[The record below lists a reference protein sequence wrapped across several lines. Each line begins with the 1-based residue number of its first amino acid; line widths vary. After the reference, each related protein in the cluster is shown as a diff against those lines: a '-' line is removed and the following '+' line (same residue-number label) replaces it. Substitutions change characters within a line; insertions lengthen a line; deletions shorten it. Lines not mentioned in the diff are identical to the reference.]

1 MRRPIRRRAVKGHV
15 FVAPGDLTQLSAHA
29 LAYSASNALGR
40 DGNLYSAFEAN
51 VPGFATWYD
60 GLRRARKGP
69 CEVGDTFWMPLGR
82 ERAPH
87 GLVVVAS
94 TGGPRTPEDKAGL
107 AVRAALTEAVRR
119 LREEVRLEGRLLV
132 ALPAFRLGKGG
143 DRRERLRS
151 ARAQVRAAL
160 DVLAQH
166 EGVDAVFVPY
176 TATLHQ
182 IFLEA
187 RREVLGEPG
196 AGEETFPELE
206 RALLARECVLFVGAG
221 LSSGAGLPDW
231 AALVRRLAEDLGVNP
246 DAPADYLDL
255 AQWHREKFGP
265 ERLARVLRETYSAPS
280 LPTLGHYLL
289 TALPVQQVIT
299 TNYDDL
305 VERALAAQKRYPI
318 KVVRQGDV
326 AGTGRGGVYVIKLH
340 GDAAQAEEVVLT
352 RDDYDEFFQRRPAMA
367 LLLEGL
373 LLNRTFFFV
382 GYGLRDPNFRQ
393 VYHRIA
399 RMLREAKRPA
409 FATTFE
415 AAGEG
420 GAYLTRQWH
429 NKQLQLIAIPGADR
443 AEQGQQFLRFLDR
456 LADRVTMGRRRLF
469 LAPEVEVPPG
479 LGPLRGL
486 LAEGVAREVAA
497 LGERDLA
504 RAGGRTAVRYLAE
517 VLDFLTE
524 QGWRPTANNGW
535 DLCRLWEY
543 LADHAAGPAERRRF
557 LITALETAEA
567 FADVR
572 RVRQRLAE
580 LEGKH

>member
-1 MRRPIRRRAVKGHV
+1 VKGHV

-40 DGNLYSAFEAN
+40 DGSLYSAFEAN

-60 GLRRARKGP
+60 GLRRSRKEP
-69 CEVGDTFWMPLGR
+69 PEVGEAFWMPLGPD
-82 ERAPH
+82 RAPH
-87 GLVVVAS
+87 GLVVVVS
-94 TGGPRTPEDKAGL
+94 TGGPRTAADKAAI

-119 LREEVRLEGRLLV
+119 LREGPRPEGRLLV
-132 ALPAFRLGKGG
+132 ALPTFRMGKGG

-160 DVLAQH
+160 EVLGQH
-166 EGVDAVFVPY
+166 DGVDAVFVPY
-176 TATLHQ
+176 TATLYQ

-187 RREVLGEPG
+187 RREALGAPG
-196 AGEETFPELE
+196 ACEGHAHELE

-231 AALVRRLAEDLGVNP
+231 KALVGRLADDLGIKP
-246 DAPADYLDL
+246 GADYLDL

-265 ERLARVLRETYSAPS
+265 ERLARVVRETFSAPS

-289 TALPVQQVIT
+289 AALPVRQVIT

-326 AGTGRGGVYVIKLH
+326 AGTGRGGVYVVKLH
-340 GDAAQAEEVVLT
+340 GDAAHAEEVVLT
-352 RDDYDEFFQRRPAMA
+352 RDDYEEFFHRRPAMA
-367 LLLEGL
+367 LLLEGM
-373 LLNRTFFFV
+373 LLNQTFFFV

-399 RMLREAKRPA
+399 RMLREAQRPA

-420 GAYLTRQWH
+420 GTYLTRQWH
-429 NKQLQLIAIPGADR
+429 NKQLHLIPIPGENV
-443 AEQGQQFLRFLDR
+443 AEQEQQFLRFLDA
-456 LADRVTMGRRRLF
+456 LADRVTMGRPRLF
-469 LAPEVEVPPG
+469 LAPEVDVPRE
-479 LGPLRGL
+479 LRPLRDL
-486 LAEGVAREVAA
+486 LAGDVAREVAA

-504 RAGGRTAVRYLAE
+504 RAGDRTPVRYLAE

-524 QGWRPTANNGW
+524 QGWRPAANNGW

-543 LADHAAGPAERRRF
+543 LADHAAGAGERRRF
-557 LITALETAEA
+557 LINALETAEA

-580 LEGKH
+580 LEGKG

>member
-1 MRRPIRRRAVKGHV
+1 VTGHV

-51 VPGFATWYD
+51 VPGFSTWYD
-60 GLRRARKGP
+60 GLRRGRQELA
-69 CEVGDTFWMPLGR
+69 EVGETFWLPLR
-82 ERAPH
+82 RDRAPH
-87 GLVVVAS
+87 GLVVVVS
-94 TGGPRTPEDKAGL
+94 TGGPRTPDDKAGI

-119 LREEVRLEGRLLV
+119 LREEVKPEGRLLV
-132 ALPAFRLGKGG
+132 ALPTFRLGKGG

-160 DVLAQH
+160 DVLSQH
-166 EGVDAVFVPY
+166 DGVDAVFVPY
-176 TATLHQ
+176 TATLYQ

-187 RREVLGEPG
+187 RREILGEPAAG
-196 AGEETFPELE
+196 AGHYPELE

-221 LSSGAGLPDW
+221 LSAGAGLPDW
-231 AALVRRLAEDLGVNP
+231 KALVQRLAEDLGTRP
-246 DAPADYLDL
+246 DVDYLDL

-265 ERLARVLRETYSAPS
+265 ERLARVVRETYSTPS

-289 TALPVQQVIT
+289 TALPVRQVIT

-318 KVVRQGDV
+318 KVVQQSDV

-340 GDAAQAEEVVLT
+340 GDAAHPEDVVLA
-352 RDDYDEFFQRRPAMA
+352 RDDYEEFFHRRPAMA

-373 LLNRTFFFV
+373 LLNQTFFFV

-420 GAYLTRQWH
+420 GAYVRRQWH
-429 NKQLQLIAIPGADR
+429 NKQLELIPVEGRDA
-443 AEQGQQFLRFLDR
+443 AEQEQQFLRFLDR

-469 LAPEVEVPPG
+469 LAPEVEVPVG
-479 LGPLRGL
+479 LAPLREL
-486 LAEGVAREVAA
+486 LVERVAREVAG

-504 RAGGRTAVRYLAE
+504 RAGGRTAVRYLAG

-524 QGWRPTANNGW
+524 QGWRPLANNGW

-543 LADHAAGPAERRRF
+543 LADHAADAGERRRL
-557 LITALETAEA
+557 LINALETAEA

>member
-1 MRRPIRRRAVKGHV
+1 VKGHV

-29 LAYSASNALGR
+29 LAFSAGNGLGR
-40 DGNLYSAFEAN
+40 DGSLYSAFEAN

-60 GLRRARKGP
+60 GLRRGRKELP
-69 CEVGDTFWMPLGR
+69 EVGTTFWLPLGR

-87 GLVVVAS
+87 GLVVVVS
-94 TGGPRTPEDKAGL
+94 TGGPRTREDKAGI

-119 LREEVRLEGRLLV
+119 LRDEAGLSARLLI
-132 ALPAFRLGKGG
+132 ALPTFRMGKGG

-160 DVLAQH
+160 DVLGQH
-166 EGVDAVFVPY
+166 DGVDAVFVPY
-176 TATLHQ
+176 TATLYQ

-187 RREVLGEPG
+187 RREALGEPG
-196 AGEETFPELE
+196 AAAPELE
-206 RALLARECVLFVGAG
+206 RALVARECVLFVGAG

-231 AALVRRLAEDLGVNP
+231 AGLVRRLAEDLGLNP
-246 DAPADYLDL
+246 DAHIDYLDL
-255 AQWHREKFGP
+255 AQWHREKLGP
-265 ERLARVLRETYSAPS
+265 ERLARVVREAYSAAS

-289 TALPVQQVIT
+289 TALPVRQVIT

-305 VERALAAQKRYPI
+305 LERALAAQKRYPI
-318 KVVRQGDV
+318 KVVEQGDV
-326 AGTGRGGVYVIKLH
+326 AGTGRGGVYVVKLH
-340 GDAAQAEEVVLT
+340 GDAARPEEVVLT
-352 RDDYDEFFQRRPAMA
+352 RDDYEEFFHRRPAMA

-373 LLNRTFFFV
+373 LLNQTFFFV
-382 GYGLRDPNFRQ
+382 GYSLRDPNFRQ
-393 VYHRIA
+393 IYHRIA

-415 AAGEG
+415 AAGDG
-420 GAYLTRQWH
+420 GAYLKRQWR
-429 NKQLQLIAIPGADR
+429 NKQLQLIAVPGEDV
-443 AEQGQQFLRFLDR
+443 AEQGQQFLRFLDA
-456 LADRVTMGRRRLF
+456 LADRVTMGRPRLF
-469 LAPEVEVPPG
+469 LAPELEAPAG
-479 LGPLRGL
+479 LGPLREL
-486 LAEGVAREVAA
+486 LVERVAREVAG

-504 RAGGRTAVRYLAE
+504 RAGGAAAVRYLAE

-543 LADHAAGPAERRRF
+543 LADHAASPAERRRF
-557 LITALETAEA
+557 LINALETAEA

-572 RVRQRLAE
+572 RARQRLAE

>member
-1 MRRPIRRRAVKGHV
+1 V
-15 FVAPGDLTQLSAHA
+15 FVAPGDLTQLSADA
-29 LAYSASNALGR
+29 LAYSASNTLGR

-51 VPGFATWYD
+51 VPAFAPWYA
-60 GLRRARKGP
+60 GLRRSRPGP
-69 CEVGDTFWMPLGR
+69 CAIGDTFWLPLGA
-82 ERAPH
+82 ERPPY
-87 GLVVVAS
+87 GLVVVAAA
-94 TGGPRTPEDKAGL
+94 GGPRTAEDKAAL

-119 LREEVRLEGRLLV
+119 LREAGRGGRLLV
-132 ALPAFRLGKGG
+132 ALPTFRVGLGG

-151 ARAQVRAAL
+151 ARSQVRAAL
-160 DVLAQH
+160 EVLGQH
-166 EGVDAVFVPY
+166 DGVDAVFVPY

-187 RREVLGEPG
+187 RREALGEPAAG
-196 AGEETFPELE
+196 AEGCEELE

-221 LSSGAGLPDW
+221 LSAGAGLPDW
-231 AALVRRLAEDLGVNP
+231 AALIHRLADDLGTKP
-246 DAPADYLDL
+246 PPHLDYLDL

-265 ERLARVLRETYSAPS
+265 GRLAQVVRETYSTPS

-289 TALPVQQVIT
+289 TALPVRQVIT

-305 VERALAAQKRYPI
+305 LERALAAQKRHPI
-318 KVVRQGDV
+318 KVVHQGDV
-326 AGTGRGGVYVIKLH
+326 AGTGRGGVYVVKLH
-340 GDAAQAEEVVLT
+340 GDAAHAEEVVLT

-373 LLNRTFFFV
+373 LLNQTFFFV

-393 VYHRIA
+393 IYHRIA

-429 NKQLQLIAIPGADR
+429 HKRLHLVPIPGEGR
-443 AEQGQQFLRFLDR
+443 AEQEQQFLRFLDR
-456 LADRVTMGRRRLF
+456 LADRVTMGKRRLF
-469 LAPEVEVPPG
+469 LAPEVEVPAG
-479 LGPLRGL
+479 LAPLREL
-486 LAEGVAREVAA
+486 LVERVGGEVAA
-497 LGERDLA
+497 LGQRDLA
-504 RAGGRTAVRYLAE
+504 GPGGPAAVRYLAE
-517 VLDFLTE
+517 VLGFLTA
-524 QGWRPTANNGW
+524 QGWRPAANNGW

-543 LADHAAGPAERRRF
+543 LADHAADAGERRRF
-557 LITALETAEA
+557 LVNALETAEA